1 LMFAGK
7 RWQSLDLC
15 IHGQQLRW
23 HCSECD
29 VYFKEREKRKK
40 RKGD

>member
-1 LMFAGK
+1 VFTGK

-23 HCSECD
+23 HCADCIE
-29 VYFKEREKRKK
+29 YFKGREKTKEQR
-40 RKGD
+40 G